1 MGVDKVLHTASNHIN
16 TNKTD
21 AQNSPTMLS
30 KIRSR
35 VGLGRERGGDS
46 NIVKLCV
53 NLQGQILFGNRH
65 PNEMLLIQGECNDGE
80 GWRLPRYPAPVP
92 ILTQSAMSKTPHQ
105 PNQHRVPGIT
115 SKCAGA

>member
-35 VGLGRERGGDS
+35 VGRFSVSGVRHVTVAELF
-46 NIVKLCV
+46 V
-53 NLQGQILFGNRH
+53 NLRRKELLDEFPNNPRFANCSQKSGFFSHQAVRMH
-65 PNEMLLIQGECNDGE
+65 PN
-80 GWRLPRYPAPVP
+80 A
-92 ILTQSAMSKTPHQ
+92 TA
-105 PNQHRVPGIT
+105 
-115 SKCAGA
+115 